1 MQKNEMKKNN
11 QELIGAYRMDV
22 TYMEPEFANFVTR
35 REFINR
41 TGVFVS
47 PEYFASIYEDYK
59 KSGVSLDEFLDHFE
73 KYHFEIVEV
82 PMSGTFKYCVSDD
95 TVSGCGM
102 YKDEDH
108 EANVLEALNSA
119 VLSNY
124 HSRKYADN
132 VVEKYKDHI
141 DKEVNHMREDVL
153 LNAARNGAH

>member
-11 QELIGAYRMDV
+11 QELIGSYRTDA
-22 TYMEPEFANFVTR
+22 TYMEPEFADFVTR

-47 PEYFASIYEDYK
+47 PEYFAYIYEDYK

-73 KYHFEIVEV
+73 KYNFEIVEV

-95 TVSGCGM
+95 NVSGCGM
-102 YKDEDH
+102 YKGENH
-108 EANVLEALNSA
+108 EVNVLEALNSA

-124 HSRKYADN
+124 HSKKYADN
-132 VVEKYKDHI
+132 IVEKYKEHI
-141 DKEVNHMREDVL
+141 NKEVNHMQKDIL
-153 LNAARNGAH
+153 LNAASNGAH